1 MMRNGTQT
9 SWGTY
14 TNSRQTWVSSVGL
27 SVLLTVLT
35 PMVSL
40 HLATKVVL
48 AQTIPT
54 EVRQGY
60 TLLGQGLV
68 DQAIAVFRR
77 AIQRYPESVEA
88 KLGLAIAYRR
98 AGRDGDAWN
107 MYQQVLAQDPNNQLA
122 LKTIGLL
129 GGYRREWQE
138 QGIEALT
145 TLLNLNPN
153 DGEARAQRALLYGYQ
168 GQFAVAIE
176 DYQIALR
183 NNPTPET
190 IFGAAQAYTYSGD
203 YQQGLQ
209 LFNRYRSLG
218 RSITGS
224 STIAYA
230 RALRET
236 GNSAQAVQVLE
247 SQLTDKLDTTAIQI
261 RAELSQAYLAN
272 QQPTLAL
279 AVLDPLRGRSDSTL
293 LLARAL
299 NELGRQENQPL
310 LSQEA
315 ANLYRQVL
323 AKVENPSPALVREVA
338 DVLSSNPQD
347 QAYALQLYRQ
357 LAQQQPNDP
366 VLQIQQ
372 LALES
377 QLGLSSRAEARQRLQ
392 SALRSLPQDLVAQRA
407 FAQALI
413 RLEPDPAF
421 LSVYQNLQRA
431 GVDEPFLNFRIAQI
445 LIEQGDLATAR
456 ATLAAYA
463 TTAAG
468 SRDRATEV
476 LLADIERREGNLTA
490 SAKRYESILAS
501 NPTDPDLV
509 ENALR
514 GLAGVR
520 LTQGRSEEAL
530 ALYDRLIAQ
539 NPQDLRT
546 QLARASIAYQADRI
560 STAEAEAVLINWL
573 QTRPNDAPP
582 ELYSLVGALPA
593 EPRREALYKALLE
606 ADPNHVPVQLRLVQV
621 LATRNPQAARAQA
634 ARLLARDRS
643 NPGAYLIQGQLA
655 QELGNLN
662 QASQAYE
669 KLLAVQPDN
678 VDALLSLGG
687 VRFRQRRFAQ
697 AATLYNEALAINP
710 DNTTAQRALIDLTA
724 AQGNRISAI
733 EQLEQMQLQ
742 QDDTGVMDRDLQQR
756 KQRLEEDFLRQR
768 GFQPPWE
775 RY

>member
-1 MMRNGTQT
+1 MMSSRKS
-9 SWGTY
+9 SWKQCA
-14 TNSRQTWVSSVGL
+14 NCSQTWVNSVGL
-27 SVLLTVLT
+27 GVWLMVLT
-35 PMVSL
+35 PMISL
-40 HLATKVVL
+40 HLSTGIVL

-54 EVRQGY
+54 EVREGY

-68 DQAIAVFRR
+68 NQAIDVFRR
-77 AIQRYPESVEA
+77 AIQRYPQSVEA

-98 AGRDGDAWN
+98 AGQDSDAWN
-107 MYQQVLAQDPNNQLA
+107 TYQQVIAQDPNNQLA

-129 GGYRREWQE
+129 GGYRPEWQE

-153 DGEARAQRALLYGYQ
+153 DIEARAQRALLYGYR
-168 GQFAVAIE
+168 GRFAEAIA
-176 DYQIALR
+176 DYQIALQ
-183 NNPTPET
+183 NNPPPET
-190 IFGAAQAYTYSGD
+190 IFGAAQAYTYSGN

-209 LFNRYRSLG
+209 LFNRYRNSG

-224 STIAYA
+224 GSIAYA

-236 GNSAQAVQVLE
+236 GNAAQAVQVLE
-247 SQLTDKLDTTAIQI
+247 SQLTDKLDATAIQI

-299 NELGRQENQPL
+299 NELGRQENQPS

-323 AKVENPSPALVREVA
+323 AKTPNPSPALVREVA
-338 DVLSSNPQD
+338 DVLSSNSQD
-347 QAYALQLYRQ
+347 QEYALQLYRQ
-357 LAQQQPNDP
+357 LAQQQPDDP

-377 QLGLSSRAEARQRLQ
+377 QLGLSSRAEVRQRLR
-392 SALRSLPQDLVAQRA
+392 STLRSLPQNLVEQRA
-407 FAQALI
+407 LAQALI

-421 LSVYQNLQRA
+421 LSVYQTLQRV

-445 LIEQGDLATAR
+445 LIEQGDLAAAR
-456 ATLAAYA
+456 EALSAYA
-463 TTAAG
+463 ATGAG
-468 SRDRATEV
+468 RNDRATEI
-476 LLADIERREGNLTA
+476 LLADIERREGNLAA
-490 SAKRYESILAS
+490 SARRYETILAS
-501 NPTDPDLV
+501 KPTDPDLV

-514 GLAGVR
+514 GLAGIR
-520 LTQGRSEEAL
+520 LTQGRTEEAL

-539 NPQDLRT
+539 NPKDART
-546 QLARASIAYQADRI
+546 QLARASIAYQANRI
-560 STAEAEAVLINWL
+560 SAAEAEAVLVNWL

-593 EPRREALYKALLE
+593 EPRREALYQALLE

-621 LATRNPQAARAQA
+621 LATRNPQAAQAQA

-669 KLLAVQPDN
+669 KLLTMQPDN

-687 VRFRQRRFAQ
+687 VRFQQRRFDQ

-710 DNTTAQRALIDLTA
+710 ENTTAQRALIDLTA

-742 QDDTGVMDRDLQQR
+742 QGITGVNDRDLQQR